1 MPQTH
6 SQTRMPSPLRMSRES
21 PNAPKR
27 DQRMH
32 STQVAAKATRSLSA
46 EPAAVELA
54 DSELGAAGL
63 AAAELGAAELAAAE
77 LSRCKVQR

>member
-1 MPQTH
+1 
-6 SQTRMPSPLRMSRES
+6 
-21 PNAPKR
+21 
-27 DQRMH
+27 MH
-32 STQVAAKATRSLSA
+32 STQVAAKATCSLSA

-77 LSRCKVQR
+77 LSRCKVQRWPQDAKSKDDARASKDSL